1 MDALKKHIIDH
12 QDEFAEALP
21 KNHVKNFKKKRLRRK
36 HFLIRHSQTLGI
48 AATIALLVSIGS
60 VYMYQH
66 SSSLKSM
73 LDNPVNNT
81 QLPEELAMAVKFYST
96 ASLASL
102 DQIRSLNLE
111 NDQISEIE
119 KYASEAL
126 QEYEENKKVL
136 QQKLNLYPGDDQIK
150 RALIVNEMKKKAFLE
165 KIYNTLKT
173 KTFEAS

>member
-1 MDALKKHIIDH
+1 
-12 QDEFAEALP
+12 
-21 KNHVKNFKKKRLRRK
+21 
-36 HFLIRHSQTLGI
+36 
-48 AATIALLVSIGS
+48 
-60 VYMYQH
+60 
-66 SSSLKSM
+66 M
-73 LDNPVNNT
+73 LDNPVSNT

-102 DQIRSLNLE
+102 DQIRSLNLK

-136 QQKLNLYPGDDQIK
+136 QQKLSLYPGDDQIK
-150 RALIVNEMKKKAFLE
+150 QALIVNEMKKKAFLE
-165 KIYNTLKT
+165 KIYNTLKA